1 MPETIRLLI
10 AEDNAVL
17 RTALTDLFDREAGIE
32 VVARAADGVEAVRL
46 AQLTRPDVALLD
58 IKMPR
63 LDGIEAARSISRDS
77 PRVRIVMLTTFDTDE
92 LVFRAIQA
100 GAIGYLLKGAEDRE
114 ILDTV
119 REAAV
124 GHSHLSPA
132 IARYLIEDFRVKRPP
147 AAAKI
152 AEPAEPLTDREADV
166 LEQLC
171 TGKSNKA
178 IGQALGL
185 AEGTVKNYVSNIMSK
200 LHARSRTELAV
211 RGAGQDGAP
220 KRRGVD

>member
-1 MPETIRLLI
+1 MAEPIRLLI
-10 AEDNAVL
+10 AEDNEFL
-17 RTALTDLFDREAGIE
+17 RKALTDLFEREAGVD
-32 VVARAADGVEAVRL
+32 VVGSAVDGLEAVRL
-46 AQLTRPDVALLD
+46 ARLTRPDVALLD

-77 PRVRIVMLTTFDTDE
+77 PGVRIVMLTTFDTDE

-114 ILDTV
+114 IIDTV
-119 REAAV
+119 REAAL

-132 IARYLIEDFRVKRPP
+132 IARYLIEDFRRKQPP
-147 AAAKI
+147 AAA
-152 AEPAEPLTDREADV
+152 PAAGLDEPLTERESDV
-166 LEQLC
+166 LKELC

-178 IGQALGL
+178 IAQTLGL

-200 LHARSRTELAV
+200 LHARSRTELAL
-211 RGAGQDGAP
+211 RGA
-220 KRRGVD
+220 R

>member
-1 MPETIRLLI
+1 MPIRLLI

-17 RTALTDLFDREAGIE
+17 RSALTDLFDREAGVE
-32 VVARAADGVEAVRL
+32 VVARAADGVEALRL
-46 AQLTRPDVALLD
+46 AQVTRPDVALLD

-63 LDGIEAARSISRDS
+63 LDGIETARAISRDL
-77 PRVRIVMLTTFDTDE
+77 PHVRIVMLTTFDTDE

-114 ILDTV
+114 IVDTV
-119 REAAV
+119 REAAL

-132 IARYLIEDFRVKRPP
+132 IARYLIEDFRTRRP
-147 AAAKI
+147 AA
-152 AEPAEPLTDREADV
+152 PAGVATPGEPLTEREAAV
-166 LEQLC
+166 LEQIC

-178 IGQALGL
+178 IAQTLGL

-200 LHARSRTELAV
+200 LHARSRTELAL
-211 RGAGQDGAP
+211 RAA
-220 KRRGVD
+220 R